1 MAPEQT
7 HEYDAALVTVLK
19 AVWGKGYMFP
29 GGPDELCSI
38 VNGVALAD
46 SAAGTCCVER
56 RDGMVAGSM
65 P

>member
-29 GGPDELCSI
+29 GGPDEICSI
-38 VNGVALAD
+38 INSVALAD

-56 RDGMVAGSM
+56 
-65 P
+65 